1 MRSAIGMLR
10 EQFNGKGLRRMVAGV
25 ACLLVGWTV
34 SATAQVTAVPAN
46 EFLNS
51 LGINTHISQGVNW
64 STYTNGL
71 VYTGLRNIRD
81 GNNSGTMT
89 PYIDL
94 HAAIGT
100 LVEMVG
106 AQNSNSMTWLIN
118 GSTTLANSNA
128 LLALEGPNEPNNF
141 TISYEGV
148 YGGGT
153 GSWVPVANFQ
163 RDFFSN
169 VVNSAIL
176 SNYPV
181 FNVTEGGGE
190 EQNVGL
196 QFLTVPAGSGVTNLY
211 PAGTQFADY
220 ANCHNYVTGNNHN
233 WTNNAAWMS
242 MEPAFTQNSV
252 DGLYGNYGLTWRK
265 SYTGYTSN
273 QLVTLPRVN
282 TENGWQTTNGPV
294 NGGIYITE
302 TNQANL
308 CLNLFLDAYKR
319 GWSYIFLYQMKD
331 DQGGSS
337 NTWGIYRGDGTAKP
351 AATYIH
357 NLTTI
362 LADTNSIAPGN
373 MNYSISNETAT
384 VHDLLLQKSS
394 GTFYLAVW
402 DEETSATDDIA
413 VNLGATAT
421 TVQSYDPTIGTGVQQ
436 TWSNVSSVD
445 LTVSNHP
452 LFLAISGLSGGTP
465 PTASFTGSPT
475 NGVQPLNVAFTDTS
489 SGSPTSWAWNFG
501 DTGTSTL
508 QDPSHTYTTAGVY
521 TVSLIAGNA
530 YGSSTN
536 TLTGYINVSA
546 PPPPPTASF
555 TGSPTSGVQPLNVT
569 FTDTSSGS
577 PTSWAWNFGD
587 TGTSTLQDPS
597 HTFSTAGVYTVQLI
611 ASNAGGSSTNT
622 QSGYITV
629 SVPPPT
635 ASFTGS
641 PTNGAPPL
649 NVTFTDTSSG
659 SPTSWAWNFG
669 DTGTSTLQ
677 DPSHTFSTAGVY
689 TVQLIASNAG
699 GSSTNT
705 QSGYITVLGSGLPS
719 PWTNQDIGAVGIAG
733 STTYSN
739 GVFTVTG
746 SGAAMGSTTTDAFQY
761 VYQPVSGNC
770 SITALLATQS
780 AQGKAGLMIRNTLT
794 VDSPFADSIRWNG
807 AGKCFEFRTVTA
819 GTGVNVT
826 GGTASPPYWFRV
838 TRTGNAFA
846 GYASPDGTNWTQVG
860 TSTNITMNSNVYIGL
875 AVSSCKNSTN
885 AVATFQNVTLP

>member
-629 SVPPPT
+629 
-635 ASFTGS
+635 
-641 PTNGAPPL
+641 
-649 NVTFTDTSSG
+649 
-659 SPTSWAWNFG
+659 
-669 DTGTSTLQ
+669 
-677 DPSHTFSTAGVY
+677 
-689 TVQLIASNAG
+689 
-699 GSSTNT
+699 
-705 QSGYITVLGSGLPS
+705 LGSGLPS

>member
-546 PPPPPTASF
+546 PPPPTTASF
-555 TGSPTSGVQPLNVT
+555 TGSPTSGVQ
-569 FTDTSSGS
+569 
-577 PTSWAWNFGD
+577 
-587 TGTSTLQDPS
+587 
-597 HTFSTAGVYTVQLI
+597 
-611 ASNAGGSSTNT
+611 
-622 QSGYITV
+622 
-629 SVPPPT
+629 
-635 ASFTGS
+635 
-641 PTNGAPPL
+641 PL